1 MSEPT
6 HGSTPDAKPEHS
18 PDATQPVPSH
28 STEAI
33 PTSSY
38 SYPRASGQPVEPGSP
53 AGAPAEDVP
62 HGVALA
68 DEPADAAPPG
78 RGGRRTGL
86 LIGGIAAALVLGGG
100 AVFAAQ
106 QLSGSGA
113 QPAEVLP
120 SDAYAYLRLDIDP
133 SAGQKVA
140 AVRFLN
146 KLPEIRAFE
155 SGDARKQLWEL
166 ATRDSSNDCIAKF
179 DYDKDIAPWLG
190 DRAGVAVRP
199 GGTEDLPNVAV
210 ALQVTDDA
218 QAKDTLTRLFAC
230 DQGDAADLR
239 MKDGYALITPGG
251 KGDETVAALSKG
263 TLADNATF
271 QADMAAL
278 GEQGVLSAWAD
289 AVPAFKDLEA
299 MSGESLSTA
308 AMPADFKGR
317 YAAALRFDPG
327 YVELAGI
334 LRGAGQSAP
343 PAGNGADLA
352 ALPDDTMAALHVSG
366 ADQMLDQAWPELEK
380 TIQDLAGASGEDDP
394 IAMIEQQLGLTLP
407 DDLKVVLGRSFTL
420 AMPDQDL
427 SADAPVVG
435 GKIVSSDAQR
445 ADEVLGSLEQAA
457 MGTTDMLTRKVD
469 GDTLYLATTPDYVAK
484 LQAGGKLGET
494 DGFKAAVGDVSKAN
508 TAFYIHLDKL
518 EKQYLGEMEGTER
531 DVVEAMKAIGMTATS
546 TGKGEGSFS
555 LRLVGN

>member
-1 MSEPT
+1 MPEPT
-6 HGSTPDAKPEHS
+6 HGSTPDAQPEPT
-18 PDATQPVPSH
+18 PDATQPVPSQG
-28 STEAI
+28 TEAI

-38 SYPRASGQPVEPGSP
+38 AYPRASEQPVEPDAAAGSP
-53 AGAPAEDVP
+53 TEGDS
-62 HGVALA
+62 HGVSLA
-68 DEPADAAPPG
+68 DEPAGAAPEG
-78 RGGRRTGL
+78 KGGKRTGL

-106 QLSGSGA
+106 QLSGGGA

-146 KLPEIRAFE
+146 KLPEIKAFE
-155 SGDARKQLWEL
+155 SGDARKHLWEL
-166 ATRDSSNDCIAKF
+166 ATKDSSDDCIAKL

-218 QAKDTLTRLFAC
+218 QAKDALTKLFAC
-230 DQGDAADLR
+230 DQGQPTDLR

-263 TLADNATF
+263 TLADNTTF

-289 AVPAFKDLEA
+289 LVPALKDVEA
-299 MSGESLSTA
+299 MSGESVSTA

-334 LRGAGQSAP
+334 LRGAGQNAA
-343 PAGNGADLA
+343 PAGNGTALA
-352 ALPDDTMAALHVSG
+352 ALPDDTMAAMHVSG
-366 ADQMLDQAWPELEK
+366 ADQMLDQAWPGLEK

-394 IAMIEQQLGLTLP
+394 IAMIEQQLGVTLP
-407 DDLKVVLGRSFTL
+407 DDLKVVLGKSLTL

-435 GKIVSSDAQR
+435 GKIISSDAQR
-445 ADEVLGSLEQAA
+445 ADEVLGTVEDA
-457 MGTTDMLTRKVD
+457 MGATGMLTRKVD

-494 DGFKAAVGDVSKAN
+494 DGFKAAVVDASSAN
-508 TAFYIHLDKL
+508 MALYVDLDKL

-531 DVVEAMKAIGMTATS
+531 DVVEAMRAVGMTATS